1 MIEVSLQKGQ
11 EGLNIARRAMGHGN
25 YKGLTDGMIMVGS
38 GEEVIV
44 NSDGRY

>member
-25 YKGLTDGMIMVGS
+25 YKGLTDGMIISRKWRRG
-38 GEEVIV
+38 
-44 NSDGRY
+44 NRQF